1 MKISYGKCVQTS
13 KDIKALTNRLKETT
27 QMSKSTKT
35 FEKKISK
42 LFSKKYGL
50 MVNSGSS
57 ALMIAYDILPFK
69 KGTISLHLS

>member
-27 QMSKSTKT
+27 QMGKCTKI

-42 LFSKKYGL
+42 MFQKKYG
-50 MVNSGSS
+50 S
-57 ALMIAYDILPFK
+57 ILVRNIFRPEF
-69 KGTISLHLS
+69 SRV

>member
-27 QMSKSTKT
+27 QMGKCTKI

-42 LFSKKYGL
+42 MFQKKYGL

-69 KGTISLHLS
+69 KE

>member
-1 MKISYGKCVQTS
+1 MRISYGKCVQTS
-13 KDIKALTNRLKETT
+13 KDVNALTKRLKETT

-42 LFSKKYGL
+42 LFYKKYGL

-57 ALMIAYDILPFK
+57 ALMIAYDIFL
-69 KGTISLHLS
+69 